1 MRFFPSIFFIKRT
14 RKDKKNTYNF
24 HALPRGTNEH
34 VMSVS
39 VAGHDHVQQTLK
51 HLRVQRDIRHDTFPG
66 NMAAGEDARIERHNQ
81 TWVYNNLKKIHKK
94 KQHTV
99 YVE

>member
-1 MRFFPSIFFIKRT
+1 
-14 RKDKKNTYNF
+14 
-24 HALPRGTNEH
+24 
-34 VMSVS
+34 MSVS

-66 NMAAGEDARIERHNQ
+66 NMAAGEDASVERHNQ
-81 TWVYNNLKKIHKK
+81 TWVYNNWKKKTFIKK

-99 YVE
+99 YVA